1 MSTFSATCDTI
12 VREIR
17 TNVVV
22 SVSPRY
28 GNCGAQPVLVTAL
41 WDTGAY
47 SSVVSRQIVD
57 ALGLLPIDHKPACG
71 VNGRYD
77 SPVYVV
83 DILLPNRMKIQGV
96 RVSLGAME
104 VADMLIGMDLISMG
118 DFKLINRDTF
128 DYTEWCKDNLFPD
141 ETVDSLY
148 DKIKA
153 YSAAK
158 GERRSAT
165 AQEAAR

>member
-1 MSTFSATCDTI
+1 M
-12 VREIR
+12 REIR
-17 TNVVV
+17 TNAVV

-28 GNCGAQPVLVTAL
+28 GNRDAQPVLVTAL

-47 SSVVSRQIVD
+47 SSVVSRKIVD

-83 DILLPNRMKIQGV
+83 DVMLPNRMKIQGV

-104 VADMLIGMDLISMG
+104 VADMLIGMDVISMG
-118 DFKLINRDTF
+118 DFKLINDGKTSFSIRTPSEGDAPFVADAIT
-128 DYTEWCKDNLFPD
+128 
-141 ETVDSLY
+141 
-148 DKIKA
+148 
-153 YSAAK
+153 
-158 GERRSAT
+158 
-165 AQEAAR
+165 EAAR